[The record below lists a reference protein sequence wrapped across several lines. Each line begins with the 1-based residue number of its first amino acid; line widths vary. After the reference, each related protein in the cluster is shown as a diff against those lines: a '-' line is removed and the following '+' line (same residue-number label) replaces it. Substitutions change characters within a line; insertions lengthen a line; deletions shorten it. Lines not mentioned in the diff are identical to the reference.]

1 MAKNNKKKFAD
12 VKGIDECYKIAG
24 VKPIEKWEDVPEEMR
39 ECLMAGAKQMVVV
52 KAANLLRG
60 QDKPLSWRDHNL
72 RKWFGWLQFLSSGG
86 LAFYDALY
94 CYSGASAGGA
104 SRLAFLEEADVRKAF
119 EIAPQVFE
127 DFLTK

>member
-12 VKGIDECYKIAG
+12 VKDLDECFKIAG
-24 VKPIEKWEDVPEEMR
+24 VKPINVFSDIPEEMH
-39 ECLMAGAKQMVVV
+39 ECLIAAAKQMVLV
-52 KAANLLRG
+52 KAANSLRG
-60 QDKPLSWRDHNL
+60 QEKPLSWLDSNL
-72 RKWFGWLQFLSSGG
+72 RKWFGWFRFQSSGG
-86 LAFYDALY
+86 LAFCYTLY
-94 CYSGASAGGA
+94 SHSCANAGGA